1 MKKKINI
8 KKTAI
13 LSASLV
19 GAMLFGLSAIAA
31 QTLDIHSRGIFQYL
45 AENRQVILDSADFET
60 IKATIGATDNE
71 TETVAKGIVDGKDQN
86 LPFTSNDLKSAG
98 IAGYSSDGNNNDII
112 ITAKDFDALADRFSP
127 YTTFG
132 QDNYAIQSKGTIGY
146 DDPTTDSELEPEILI
161 EAADFN
167 RIDDYMKAQTRHTT
181 FRADGASDRTND
193 TVPAEIVIDTLAS
206 WDTPGQYVFTAPET
220 GSYKLIGYGA
230 QGGNT
235 SASRG
240 GLGGYTEGVVHLD
253 KGQKLYVTVGGQ
265 GKTGTGTEDLT
276 SLDGYNGGGSPWP
289 TSKAAGGG
297 GMTTFST
304 APALA
309 DSYYT
314 IGDAIKTYDEPL
326 TYNYTGSVQ
335 SVTLPKGKYQI
346 EVYGAQG
353 GGTNGG
359 KGGYEKGIYE
369 VTSANETLYLY
380 VGGQGTASSDLGAG
394 GGTYGGG
401 HGGVNGYGGGG
412 MTYVSKNGSDN
423 LQAVV
428 NKNTWSESGLINMDD
443 DAGDP
448 HYSALFNNLTWTNNR
463 GYDEYVSLYAGRF
476 STASGT
482 TNVSYRLSTPSSS
495 KNGSKLVSVDSGSYG
510 TKTYDPDALV
520 ATILVKNGETL
531 TYYAY
536 APCSCANSSYMND
549 PTLFLIVGSG
559 STSGTNYTA
568 DKSGTFNTSSV
579 LLAAGGGGGAGNAT
593 TNARGGAG
601 AGYEEAGR
609 PYVNGTQVG
618 VKMKTPATQAEGG
631 GSGQGGS
638 PDGGRFIGCGESATY
653 TTNTGGAGG
662 GYYGG
667 YVTNSTNGGAGGGAG
682 YVNASKISD
691 ASSGVGVNSGN
702 GRIVIT
708 EIPKKTYI
716 PNQSWTNSDKVLMA
730 AAGGGG
736 AGISVGQGG
745 AGGNGGG
752 YVAGV
757 GQSGTINTTDAGAGG
772 GGYTGGKITANSK
785 AGDGGQNYTD
795 GVSLGKSKSGK
806 RKGNGYAG
814 IIYLSASDDGV
825 IDISINDDMTEQ
837 TITAHPGTQLTFPKV
852 EKKGYT
858 LTGWYATKGELG
870 DTPEEGT
877 QIFAPDSTFSYQPIL
892 NYTYW
897 AKWEGNHF
905 NVIFDKNDVAGSNSL
920 VQGTMEKERF
930 EYDEAKALTRNSYT
944 RRGYTFLGWSTDKNR
959 TPEAFKVS
967 IKRAASDEDP
977 IDDITDFTD
986 GSTIKNLSDKIEDIT
1001 LYAVWEPIE
1010 YSISYD
1016 LNRGS
1021 SSTVPVE
1028 AKNDDGTPTNPV
1040 KYNVESYKTGS
1051 ELVIASPSMDG
1062 YTFKGWTWTY
1072 TGGDNENY
1080 TTTVP
1085 VIEPSFKNII
1095 GNISFKANWEANK
1108 YTVHFVNNIP
1118 DASKH
1123 RLANIGG
1130 VGANS
1135 AIADNIAD
1143 ECYQVFTFDS
1153 EPQALSLNGLTTYPK
1168 TETGYLFLGW
1178 SSTPTEEGVD
1188 GNVFADDAV
1197 AAFDNGRFRERDK
1210 LTPLSDVTEHMRNLQ
1225 EVKNLAYGRDTEGKE
1240 VIDIYGC
1247 WGTQTYRISY
1257 NLMDASEGHGST
1269 EAENPN
1275 TSTVYTIGSNI
1286 SLRDATRPGYTFDGW
1301 TAEFT
1306 SETNDVNTFSKSHP
1320 AWVTNPTKESDG
1332 AITLSDNVG
1341 DVVFTAHWTPN
1352 KYTVHFINNIP
1363 EASKHRLANIGGV
1376 GANNAIAENTAAE
1389 CYQVFTFDSEPTALS
1404 LDGTAVY
1411 PKSEVGYTFLGWSSS
1426 DTEALSYK
1434 LLPNNVYAD
1443 GDMSLYNNGAF
1454 RSKDKVEPLT
1464 STTEHIKNLQE
1475 IKNLSFGT
1483 DTAGTTVVDLYG
1495 CWGAKTYT
1503 ITYKLMD
1510 KSEGYGSTEA
1520 SNPNGSS
1527 TYTIGS
1533 NISLKD
1539 AVRPGYTFTG
1549 WTAEFTSETDDVNTF
1564 RNSHPS
1570 WLSVPTVE
1578 ADGPVT
1584 LSDNV
1589 GDVTFT
1595 AHYNANTYTIEF
1607 NKNGSDGTVSGVTG
1621 DMADVVYTF
1630 DNDPVAL
1637 PENNYSRTG
1646 YNFLGWSTNA
1656 TLSDSVED
1664 TATKPSPAPTR
1675 YNATVKRAADEV
1687 APSDSITIGDKGSFK
1702 NISFG
1707 TDTNGTTRITLY
1719 AIWDATEYPVNID
1732 MNDVSSTQ
1740 DPVNPPENN
1749 IGTYTIEN
1757 SFTLKDPAMTG
1768 YTFLGWTGSNG
1779 TVPGGAS
1786 VERGTTGEKSYKAN
1800 WRANNYTVKYDYND
1814 SSEHGTLPSD
1824 QDAVFDETVTFAANN
1839 LTKDDAIVRHEKIAR
1854 IYFDANGGTAT
1865 QDSTEV
1871 STKYDMGTE
1880 YRANGWKYPLYDGTE
1895 GHGTSAKNLTAVDG
1909 KTVILRPYWDL
1920 IVNSVEPAITCY
1932 TTTTGESGGTQVTAQ
1947 KTTLHEKELYNG
1959 IYSGKYYQYRDK
1971 VTTYTFNGWWTAK
1984 TGGSQVTSF
1993 AAPSGS
1999 GDNNNKTVY
2008 AHYAETV
2015 TYDYS
2020 VYPSNG
2026 TVIYPPSSGSYG
2038 TWNGS
2043 TKGPGTLSGAS
2054 ASGTKTATAAGDYT
2068 VTYTPDSGYCW
2079 ADGTRTAKTISW
2091 SIERASISK
2100 PTAGYYEYD
2109 GTTQGPGYKSYMDAS
2124 GTVEAI
2130 NHGSYTAYYTPDDNH
2145 CWSNG
2150 TYGRYTLSW
2159 SISKVSV
2166 NASTLKDASYVYTGS
2181 SHSLPAA
2188 PTGSTRSGTTTIT
2201 NVGSAT
2207 ATYTLKDKTNYVWST
2222 GGTSNKTVTYTVTKA
2237 DQNITVTPTSKTI
2250 EVGDTFTITV
2260 LNARGSVSYTT
2271 SSSSIASVSSG
2282 TVTGKGKGTATIT
2295 VKAAAT
2301 TNYNAATERVTVN
2314 VKEKVPERHYRFFQA
2329 IFQRGSGNELRAD
2342 WNSSIKYQ
2350 SDMLLSN
2357 DTKTW
2362 AEYKRIATN
2371 YTSGGQ
2377 AHRDGAGGW
2386 DTVKGSATYIS
2397 DPSSCAVVYR
2407 YFGPEVDSTSGN
2419 GILSRHYFKS
2429 GSLYY
2434 SVYSPGAGG
2443 LRTWKSF
2450 SSVPGAHIETID
2462 SDSSG
2467 AVRIPYTKFSTS
2479 TISAYGKAEHDF
2491 DPNNKTVPSLPN
2503 S

>member
-8 KKTAI
+8 RKTAI

-19 GAMLFGLSAIAA
+19 GTMLFGLSAIAA

-45 AENRQVILDSADFET
+45 AQNRQVILDSADFET

-86 LPFTSNDLKSAG
+86 LPFTSDDLKSAG

-193 TVPAEIVIDTLAS
+193 TVPAQIVIDTLAS

-235 SASRG
+235 STSRG

-297 GMTTFST
+297 GMTVWATSPT
-304 APALA
+304 LA

-314 IGDAIKTYDEPL
+314 K
-326 TYNYTGSVQ
+326 
-335 SVTLPKGKYQI
+335 
-346 EVYGAQG
+346 
-353 GGTNGG
+353 
-359 KGGYEKGIYE
+359 E
-369 VTSANETLYLY
+369 VTKIPKITISSSAIN
-380 VGGQGTASSDLGAG
+380 SSNFYNTTSNSNNIPFTITMSDRGSTPYKLTFTDPG
-394 GGTYGGG
+394 
-401 HGGVNGYGGGG
+401 
-412 MTYVSKNGSDN
+412 SK
-423 LQAVV
+423 
-428 NKNTWSESGLINMDD
+428 
-443 DAGDP
+443 
-448 HYSALFNNLTWTNNR
+448 
-463 GYDEYVSLYAGRF
+463 
-476 STASGT
+476 TASGT
-482 TNVSYRLSTPSSS
+482 VRNDTTGWLNTNSYSYTMTGVTMGTHTFTVTYEDQKGNTTSAGLYFTVGNVMSSS
-495 KNGSKLVSVDSGSYG
+495 SDKVSGIGGQDIYVKEPGVYSDTNGNGKKDTGEPSLAYIKSFSFYLPVISGHADSGDYTDFVGYKADGTSETFLHTTRSDTKVSVSGTTLTYSSKGGSG
-510 TKTYDPDALV
+510 TKTWDPKKYVSIDIHYYNAHSGC
-520 ATILVKNGETL
+520 ATQQASAGGVQFNVDFDFVDGGIGAGSL
-531 TYYAY
+531 
-536 APCSCANSSYMND
+536 NSS
-549 PTLFLIVGSG
+549 
-559 STSGTNYTA
+559 SGT
-568 DKSGTFNTSSV
+568 SSS
-579 LLAAGGGGGAGNAT
+579 GNASST
-593 TNARGGAG
+593 RTE
-601 AGYEEAGR
+601 Y
-609 PYVNGTQVG
+609 
-618 VKMKTPATQAEGG
+618 
-631 GSGQGGS
+631 
-638 PDGGRFIGCGESATY
+638 SAH
-653 TTNTGGAGG
+653 
-662 GYYGG
+662 
-667 YVTNSTNGGAGGGAG
+667 
-682 YVNASKISD
+682 
-691 ASSGVGVNSGN
+691 
-702 GRIVIT
+702 
-708 EIPKKTYI
+708 
-716 PNQSWTNSDKVLMA
+716 QSWINSDKVLMV

-745 AGGNGGG
+745 TGGNGGG
-752 YVAGV
+752 YGSGV
-757 GQSGTINTTDAGAGG
+757 GQSPEGLQLVASNTNSGG
-772 GGYTGGKITANSK
+772 GGAGYEGGKIIGNTGANGGTNYVGGVSISK
-785 AGDGGQNYTD
+785 SKYGKHKGDG
-795 GVSLGKSKSGK
+795 
-806 RKGNGYAG
+806 YA
-814 IIYLSASDDGV
+814 AV
-825 IDISINDDMTEQ
+825 IDISSVGEGVVIDINDDMTEQ
-837 TITAHPGTQLTFPKV
+837 TITAHPGTRLTFPKV

-858 LTGWYATKGELG
+858 LTGWYATRGELG

-877 QIFAPDSTFSYQPIL
+877 QIFAPDATFSYQPIL

-905 NVIFDKNDVAGSNSL
+905 NVIFDKNDIAGSNSL

-930 EYDEAKALTRNSYT
+930 EYDEAKALTTNSYT

-959 TPEAFKVS
+959 TPEAFKAS
-967 IKRAASDEDP
+967 IKRVASDEDP
-977 IDDITDFTD
+977 LDDITDFTD

-1028 AKNDDGTPTNPV
+1028 AKNDDGTSANPV

-1051 ELVIASPSMDG
+1051 ELVVASPSMNG

-1080 TTTVP
+1080 TTTIP
-1085 VIEPSFKNII
+1085 VVEPSFKNII

-1108 YTVHFVNNIP
+1108 YTVHFINNIP
-1118 DASKH
+1118 EASKH

-1153 EPQALSLNGLTTYPK
+1153 EPQAFSLNGLTTYPK

-1178 SSTPTEEGVD
+1178 SSTPTEDGVD
-1188 GNVFADDAV
+1188 GNVFADDAI
-1197 AAFDNGRFRERDK
+1197 ASFDNGRFRERDK

-1225 EVKNLAYGRDTEGKE
+1225 EVKNLSYGRDTEGKE

-1257 NLMDASEGHGST
+1257 NLMDASEGYGST

-1275 TSTVYTIGSNI
+1275 GSTLYTIGSNI
-1286 SLRDATRPGYTFDGW
+1286 SLKDASRPGYTFAGW

-1320 AWVTNPTKESDG
+1320 VWVTTPTKESDG

-1363 EASKHRLANIGGV
+1363 DASKHRLANIGGV
-1376 GANNAIAENTAAE
+1376 GANNAIAENTADE
-1389 CYQVFTFDSEPTALS
+1389 CYQVFTFDSEPVALS

-1443 GDMSLYNNGAF
+1443 GDMSLYSNGAF

-1464 STTEHIKNLQE
+1464 DATEHIKNLQE

-1483 DTAGTTVVDLYG
+1483 DTTGTTVVDLYG

-1549 WTAEFTSETDDVNTF
+1549 WTAEFTSEADDVNTF

-1578 ADGPVT
+1578 ADGPIT

-1595 AHYNANTYTIEF
+1595 AHYNANTYTVEF
-1607 NKNGSDGTVSGVTG
+1607 NKNESDGTVSSVTG

-1646 YNFLGWSTNA
+1646 YSFLGWSTNA

-1664 TATKPSPAPTR
+1664 TATKPSPAPAR

-1687 APSDSITIGDKGSFK
+1687 APSDSVTIGDKGSFK

-1707 TDTNGTTRITLY
+1707 TDTNGSTRITLY

-1732 MNDVSSTQ
+1732 INDVSSTQ
-1740 DPVNPPENN
+1740 NPVNPSENN

-1779 TVPGGAS
+1779 TVPSGAS
-1786 VERGTTGEKSYKAN
+1786 IDRGTTGEKSYKAN
-1800 WRANNYTVKYDYND
+1800 WRANNYTVRYDYND
-1814 SSEHGTLPSD
+1814 SSEHGDLPSD

-1854 IYFDANGGTAT
+1854 IYFNANGGTAT

-1932 TTTTGESGGTQVTAQ
+1932 TTTNGEPGGTQVTAQ

-1971 VTTYTFNGWWTAK
+1971 VTTYTFNGWWTTK

-2026 TVIYPPSSGSYG
+2026 TVIYSPSSGSYG
-2038 TWNGS
+2038 SWNGS
-2043 TKGPGTLSGAS
+2043 SKGPGTLSGAS

-2068 VTYTPDSGYCW
+2068 VTYTPDSSHCW

-2100 PTAGYYEYD
+2100 PTAGYYVYN
-2109 GTTQGPGYKSYMDAS
+2109 GTTQGPGYKNYMEDS
-2124 GTVEAI
+2124 GTTEAI
-2130 NHGSYTAYYTPDDNH
+2130 NAGSYTAYYTPDDNH

-2159 SISKVSV
+2159 SISKASV
-2166 NASTLKDASYVYTGS
+2166 NASELVDQSWKYTGS
-2181 SHSLPAA
+2181 SHSLPSA
-2188 PTGSTRSGTTTIT
+2188 PTGSTRSASTTSIT
-2201 NVGSAT
+2201 NVGSIT
-2207 ATYTLKDKTNYVWST
+2207 GTYTLKDKSNYVWST

-2237 DQNITVTPTSKTI
+2237 TQTISIKIDKSSIEVDGTAKITVTGAQGT
-2250 EVGDTFTITV
+2250 
-2260 LNARGSVSYTT
+2260 VSYKSNNT
-2271 SSSSIASVSSG
+2271 SIATVSSG

-2295 VKAAAT
+2295 VSAAAT
-2301 TNYNAATERVTVN
+2301 QNYEASNSPTVSVTV
-2314 VKEKVPERHYRFFQA
+2314 KEPVPPEQYRFFKA
-2329 IFQRGSGNELRAD
+2329 VFQRGPNNELRTSWTSTINYQTDMMLAND
-2342 WNSSIKYQ
+2342 NS
-2350 SDMLLSN
+2350 
-2357 DTKTW
+2357 TW
-2362 AEYKRIATN
+2362 SEYKAIASNT
-2371 YTSGGQ
+2371 GGY
-2377 AHRDGAGGW
+2377 RDTAGGW
-2386 DTVKGSATYIS
+2386 DTVKDSATYIS
-2397 DPSSCAVVYR
+2397 DPSSYALIYR
-2407 YFGPEVDSTSGN
+2407 YFGADPNPQN
-2419 GILSRHYFKS
+2419 GLVSRHYFTS
-2429 GSLYY
+2429 DNQTFY
-2434 SVYSPGAGG
+2434 SVYASGAGG
-2443 LRTWKSF
+2443 VRTWRSF
-2450 SSVPGAHIETID
+2450 SASQVI
-2462 SDSSG
+2462 SG
-2467 AVRIPYTKFSTS
+2467 IHLDGTNNGKVRIPYTSFSTS
-2479 TISAYGKAEHDF
+2479 KVSAYGAAEHDW
-2491 DPNNKTVPSLPN
+2491 DPNNRTVPSLPN